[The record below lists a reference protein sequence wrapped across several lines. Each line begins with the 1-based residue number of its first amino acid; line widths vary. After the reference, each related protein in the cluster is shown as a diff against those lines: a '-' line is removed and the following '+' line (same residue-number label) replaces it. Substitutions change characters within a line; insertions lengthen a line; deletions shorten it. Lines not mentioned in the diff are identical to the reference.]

1 MLSVRGLKKTFKTE
15 RGVIEAV
22 AGVSFEAP
30 QGQFYTLLGPSG
42 CGKTTTLQCIA
53 GLESPDEGEI
63 ELGNTPVF
71 ASSRLLDLAAHMRDV
86 GMVFQSY
93 AIWPHMTV
101 YENVAYPL
109 VHGRRKMS
117 NLEVRDRVLKA
128 LKLVELETFAN
139 RPAPFLSG
147 GQQQRVAL
155 ARALVDEPKVLLL
168 DEPLSNL
175 DAKLREGMR
184 FELRRL
190 IKRLNITTLFVTHDQ
205 IEALSMSDRVAVM
218 FDGRIVQEGTPR
230 QIYLQPENRF
240 VANFVG
246 KVNLFEARVAARAP
260 AGSGGLLSC
269 SLGELVCGDLAEFG
283 DGDRVLAAIRP
294 EAIVLEKAA
303 DSPADNGNSV
313 VSGRVEACFFYGD
326 HIECQVNVGDEIVNV
341 RSDAYTEFAI
351 GERVSLIM
359 PRNRIVLF
367 RVPEGKDQPRGEIR
381 VDSATA
387 TRAM

>member
-15 RGVIEAV
+15 RGVIQAV

-63 ELGNTPVF
+63 ELGNTQVF
-71 ASSRLLDLAAHMRDV
+71 ASSRLLDLAAHLRDV

-117 NLEVRDRVLKA
+117 SPEVHDRVLKA

-246 KVNLFEARVAARAP
+246 KVNLFEARVAGRAP
-260 AGSGGLLSC
+260 RGDGGLLSC
-269 SLGELVCGDLAEFG
+269 NLGELVCGDLAEFG

-294 EAIVLEKAA
+294 EAIVVQKPT
-303 DSPADNGNSV
+303 DSPADHGNSV

-326 HIECQVNVGDEIVNV
+326 HIECQVSVSDEIVNV
-341 RSDAYTEFAI
+341 RSDAYTELAI
-351 GERVSLIM
+351 GERVSLII

-367 RVPEGKDQPRGEIR
+367 RAPEGKNQPRGEIR